1 VVAVRAN
8 AYRIPAQPDW
18 STRTPCLAWGDM
30 ETARQH
36 RNGAGPILFAYD
48 GSDEAKAAIG
58 EAARQLNPNR
68 EAIVLTV
75 WQSVGAL
82 PFAGMADGVAVDE
95 SIAAEALTV
104 AREGAELANSAGFR
118 ATPLVESGSPTWQSI
133 VTSAEQHA
141 ASLVVMGSHGRT
153 GLGYVLMGS
162 IAAAV
167 ARHGELPVLIV
178 HAPSDDSDA

>member
-1 VVAVRAN
+1 
-8 AYRIPAQPDW
+8 
-18 STRTPCLAWGDM
+18 M
-30 ETARQH
+30 EA
-36 RNGAGPILFAYD
+36 RNGTGPVLFAYD

-75 WQSVGAL
+75 WQPVGAL
-82 PFAGMADGVAVDE
+82 PFAGMADGVAGIDE

-118 ATPLVESGSPTWQSI
+118 ATPLVETGSPIWQSI
-133 VTSAEQHA
+133 VTSAEEHA

-178 HAPSDDSDA
+178 HAPSDDSDD